1 MKYVTW
7 ENVGVDRMG
16 SAWLIRRFV
25 DRKATFAFISHGA
38 PVPRGAEAFD
48 IPGARLSHHRGHCTF
63 HTIVR
68 LHKLKDPVLAR
79 MARIVD
85 EADTIQDV
93 ALEPAAA
100 GLDAICRG
108 IRMTSKGDREALSR
122 GGEIYEALY
131 ALLSRADEHPSI
143 VISFPSPAHPE
154 RARRASRRTTTR
166 GGKR

>member
-1 MKYVTW
+1 MTYVTW
-7 ENVGVDRMG
+7 ENVGVDRIG

-25 DRKATFAFISHGA
+25 DPKAKFTFIPRGS
-38 PVPRGAEAFD
+38 PVPRGAEPFD
-48 IPGARLSHHRGHCTF
+48 LPGARLSHHRGHCSF

-68 LHKLKDPVLAR
+68 LFKLKDPLLTR

-108 IRMTSKGDREALSR
+108 IRLTSRSDREALAR

-131 ALLSRADEHPSI
+131 AVLKSE
-143 VISFPSPAHPE
+143 
-154 RARRASRRTTTR
+154 